1 MQQSSKLLAVLV
13 CSFYCS
19 NALAQTATHSCG
31 ASYYAGDYLAPGYG
45 QATFTDDILC
55 NTVTMNMLDGADAVD
70 LTEDT
75 AYYDANTNSYRFIND
90 DPYATQ
96 FAKAT
101 IALNAAFQQAGLGLE
116 IRGWK
121 YEYKVY
127 KSANAE
133 LMFKM
138 EIKDGNS
145 TIYSASVDYTNYDE
159 LDGYQDSIDNPPP
172 YRVNSLDTYEIIAT
186 MTGDTAGDG
195 IGDLEFIMV
204 YRTTETTDTFDPN
217 YLYPGQTAPD
227 TSGNTSE
234 FDQQCQIDP
243 QFNPTCPG
251 YEYDDGTETGS
262 DDGTQTANNGENT
275 ETFDNT
281 TTMSDALNEGL
292 AGLDTSGSNGNSTD
306 SSGSALSVNNEGTVL
321 IATQTDVI
329 ISEENQGLD
338 TTITSGSDDG
348 QTANDGSDIFD
359 TTVPTGLSEDQS
371 AGTIVVI
378 TDPIDMNTN
387 PDLTTG
393 DIVADINT
401 VDLTTVD
408 ITQLDTTIEQM
419 EQQQQPISVI
429 TEQLNEGIDVQ
440 ATTGV
445 DIEQSSGVDIEQ
457 TTGVELN
464 DPEPLPQEI
473 AVQDAGPKNA
483 TQLNEEQVIIEQEV
497 LLAETVEVIQELDTA
512 KVLKEEPVEEIAE
525 EVSVDIA
532 SVDDVDVEEVAEIVE
547 EPKPTL
553 SSKQRRTLSAAATVA
568 RVAENIAQDN
578 AASSLATSGNNNN
591 ANRGNF
597 QVSNSNSNNM
607 QNSSGASIDNGSTS
621 NDTSYSSNNSSD
633 GTQSQQSNT
642 NNSNFTITGQTNL
655 QASGDNIELI
665 SGESESLL
673 LGENNLNSGIST
685 IDYGSPSSY
694 TAEITTNDA
703 VLTFD
708 VVAALNTELNSLIN
722 KVLQNQI
729 DESISDNLNE
739 VSEEQLAL
747 QQNLED
753 NLVEA
758 ALAGDTGEDERA
770 ALLGYNPKIRQYQQP
785 QMLDN
790 SFYAPKDIYGD
801 QRVFDNPSARFF
813 NGASDE
819 THYNMVRQ
827 QYERN

>member
-1 MQQSSKLLAVLV
+1 MLL
-13 CSFYCS
+13 CFFYCS
-19 NALAQTATHSCG
+19 NAQAQTATHSCG
-31 ASYYAGDYLAPGYG
+31 ASYYTGDYTAPGYG
-45 QATFTDDILC
+45 QDTFTDNILC
-55 NTVTMNMLDGADAVD
+55 NTVTMGMLDGADAAS
-70 LTEDT
+70 LTEGT
-75 AYYDANTNSYRFIND
+75 TYYDADTNSYRFIND

-127 KSANAE
+127 KSAGAE

-138 EIKDGNS
+138 EIKDGDS
-145 TIYSASVDYTNYDE
+145 TIYSASVDYTNYGE

-227 TSGNTSE
+227 TSGNTSSNTSE
-234 FDQQCQIDP
+234 FDQQCQVDP

-281 TTMSDALNEGL
+281 TTASDALNEGL
-292 AGLDTSGSNGNSTD
+292 AGLDTSGGNGNNTD
-306 SSGSALSVNNEGTVL
+306 SSGPALSVNNEGTVL

-359 TTVPTGLSEDQS
+359 TTVPTGLSGDQS
-371 AGTIVVI
+371 AGTIAVI
-378 TDPIDMNTN
+378 TDPIDMNTS

-393 DIVADINT
+393 DSVADINT

-408 ITQLDTTIEQM
+408 ITQLDTKIEQM
-419 EQQQQPISVI
+419 EQQQQPISAI

-483 TQLNEEQVIIEQEV
+483 TQLNEEQVILEQEV
-497 LLAETVEVIQELDTA
+497 LLAETIEVIQELDTA

-525 EVSVDIA
+525 EVLVDVA

-547 EPKPTL
+547 EAKPAL

-578 AASSLATSGNNNN
+578 AASSLATSGDNNTNS
-591 ANRGNF
+591 GNF
-597 QVSNSNSNNM
+597 EVSSNDGAS
-607 QNSSGASIDNGSTS
+607 QNSSGAS
-621 NDTSYSSNNSSD
+621 
-633 GTQSQQSNT
+633 T
-642 NNSNFTITGQTNL
+642 NNSNSSTGTNL
-655 QASGDNIELI
+655 GNANDSSVQAQQSSSSNFTFNQQTALQAGDVGTELL
-665 SGESESLL
+665 SNGSDMPALVQSSAVFNT
-673 LGENNLNSGIST
+673 GNS
-685 IDYGSPSSY
+685 DYGNNSNY
-694 TAEITTNDA
+694 TFTVSANDA
-703 VLTFD
+703 LSFD
-708 VVAALNTELNSLIN
+708 VVAVLNAELNTLIN
-722 KVLQNQI
+722 AVLQNQTSA
-729 DESISDNLNE
+729 ESDSIQQTSPEQQLN
-739 VSEEQLAL
+739 
-747 QQNLED
+747 QQKLED
-753 NLVEA
+753 SLVAE
-758 ALAGDTGEDERA
+758 ALAGSTDADAQA
-770 ALLGYNPKIRQYQQP
+770 ALLGYNPSFRQYTQP
-785 QMLDN
+785 QMTDGEY
-790 SFYAPKDIYGD
+790 YAPKDIYSG
-801 QRVFDNPSARFF
+801 QQNYDNPNARFF
-813 NGASDE
+813 NGASDA
-819 THYNMVRQ
+819 THREMVRQ